1 MILKMALALVLT
13 LALALVPTLALAIPV
28 TICSHHH
35 RYLPNN
41 HARNCFTRRVRGS
54 WAPTRHCPPSLC
66 AATGPTL
73 ECSSPAFAEGCPLTR
88 LTF

>member
-1 MILKMALALVLT
+1 MAESMILKMALALVLT

-54 WAPTRHCPPSLC
+54 WAPTSSDY
-66 AATGPTL
+66 ATKSRRDSAQTPKYT
-73 ECSSPAFAEGCPLTR
+73 A
-88 LTF
+88 